1 MLRRLLITF
10 ALLCASAAPL
20 SAEKI
25 VLGLS
30 QDEVAI
36 TATYEG
42 SEILIYGAVSRV
54 APAPEGNT
62 GIIIAV
68 SGPLEPVTVR
78 RKERKFGIWVN
89 SDAVEVDAAPSFY
102 AVATSAPF
110 TEVLTDVEDLRH
122 KISIPRAIR
131 AVGTGVSDSENFTE
145 ALIRVRENAGLYQV
159 LDNTVSFEQGT
170 LFGTSIALP
179 ANLTEGMY
187 STRIFLTRDGA
198 VVDEYVTQIPVNK
211 VGIERWLYEL
221 AHQQAFIYGLM
232 SLAIAIAAGWGA
244 SAAFSLL
251 RR

>member
-1 MLRRLLITF
+1 MLRRLLLPLS
-10 ALLCASAAPL
+10 LLCALAFPAG
-20 SAEKI
+20 AERI

-36 TATYEG
+36 TATFEG
-42 SEILIYGAVSRV
+42 SDILIYGAVSRD
-54 APAPEGNT
+54 APVPSGDM

-89 SDAVEVDAAPSFY
+89 ADAVEVDAAPSFY

-110 TEVLTDVEDLRH
+110 SDVLKDVEDLRH

-145 ALIRVRENAGLYQV
+145 ALIRVRENADLYQV
-159 LDNTVSFEQGT
+159 LENTVSFEQGT
-170 LFGTSIALP
+170 LFGTAIALP

-187 STRIFLTRDGA
+187 SARIFLTRDGE
-198 VVDEYVTQIPVNK
+198 VVDEYVTSIPVNK

-221 AHQQAFIYGLM
+221 AHNSAMLYGIM

-244 SAAFSLL
+244 SAAFAAL